1 MAVAIQGLKSWFY
14 NISCLKKFRRGR
26 PPCLPKKGQ
35 PQGAAPTATIQS
47 KRIVKHIFLLSL
59 MTTLCFADPTLPIND
74 IQVRSIDNTT
84 TDVKLIFADA
94 PEIHY
99 FILDHPARFVVD
111 VANGSLHIPIHPAV
125 FSGTVINALRQGT
138 QAHQVMRLVFDL
150 NTDVSVRKSMA
161 DPQTVIFELKSKK
174 PQGQHLTAANNSS
187 QIPVAQSPLSQ
198 SIASKMPTATVI
210 KTAPQGIRK
219 VIVVIDAGHGGKDP
233 GASGPRGSKEKN
245 VVLAISED
253 LYRDINATAGMR
265 AVMTRNGDYYL
276 TLRQRLQKAR
286 AANADIFIAVHADA
300 YQNAQSRGAS
310 VYALS
315 LKGAS
320 SEAAR
325 WLAAKENYSELGGV
339 DLSDKNDM
347 LRSVL
352 IDLSQTATISAS
364 LKLGDDI
371 LAQMGLFTSLHHV
384 GVEQA
389 RFVVLKS
396 PDIPSVL
403 VETGFLSN
411 SNEEL
416 KLRDAQYQ
424 QKVARALLKGVI
436 AYFYQQPPEGTWIAA
451 QVKGQKREA

>member
-1 MAVAIQGLKSWFY
+1 MTV
-14 NISCLKKFRRGR
+14 
-26 PPCLPKKGQ
+26 
-35 PQGAAPTATIQS
+35 QS
-47 KRIVKHIFLLSL
+47 KRIIQHIFLLSL
-59 MTTLCFADPTLPIND
+59 ITPLCFAEPALPIND
-74 IQVRSIDNTT
+74 IQVRSIDANI
-84 TDVKLIFADA
+84 TDVKLIFAQP

-99 FILDHPARFVVD
+99 FILDHPSRLVVD
-111 VANGSLHIPIHPAV
+111 VNNGRLQIPIHSAV
-125 FSGTVINALRQGT
+125 FSGTVINSLRQGT
-138 QAHQVMRLVFDL
+138 QAHQVLRLVFDL
-150 NTDVSVRKSMA
+150 NADVSASKSMA

-174 PQGQHLTAANNSS
+174 SPGQHPIAASNSGV
-187 QIPVAQSPLSQ
+187 IPIAQSPLSQ
-198 SIASKMPTATVI
+198 NIASKMPPATVV

-219 VIVVIDAGHGGKDP
+219 VVVVIDAGHGGKDP
-233 GASGPRGSKEKN
+233 GASGPRGSKEKD
-245 VVLAISED
+245 VVLAISRD
-253 LYRDINATAGMR
+253 LYTDVNATAGMR
-265 AVMTRNGDYYL
+265 AVMTRDGDYYL

-286 AANADIFIAVHADA
+286 QANADIFIAVHADA

-371 LAQMGLFTSLHHV
+371 LAQMGLFTPLHHV

-424 QKVARALLKGVI
+424 QKVARAILKGVI

>member
-1 MAVAIQGLKSWFY
+1 
-14 NISCLKKFRRGR
+14 
-26 PPCLPKKGQ
+26 
-35 PQGAAPTATIQS
+35 
-47 KRIVKHIFLLSL
+47 
-59 MTTLCFADPTLPIND
+59 MTTLGFADPILPLND
-74 IQVRSIDNTT
+74 IQVRSVDTHT
-84 TDVKLIFADA
+84 TDVKLIFADE
-94 PEIHY
+94 PKVRY
-99 FILDHPARFVVD
+99 FILDHPTRLVVD
-111 VANGSLHIPIHPAV
+111 IDNGRLQIPIHTSA
-125 FSGTVINALRQGT
+125 FNGTLISALRQGS
-138 QAHQVMRLVFDL
+138 QPHQVLRLVFDL
-150 NTDVSVRKSMA
+150 NSDVKASESMA
-161 DPQTVIFELKSKK
+161 DSKTVVFELKSKNPK
-174 PQGQHLTAANNSS
+174 VQQSAVTTSNTNKISDNPYPVTEATANRNA
-187 QIPVAQSPLSQ
+187 
-198 SIASKMPTATVI
+198 TATVI
-210 KTAPQGIRK
+210 KTAPQGMRK
-219 VIVVIDAGHGGKDP
+219 IVVVIDAGHGGKDP

-245 VVLAISED
+245 VVLGISQD
-253 LYRDINATAGMR
+253 LYEDINATPGMR
-265 AVMTRNGDYYL
+265 AVMTRSGDYYL

-286 AANADIFIAVHADA
+286 DAKADIFIAVHADA
-300 YQNAQSRGAS
+300 YQNAQSHGAS

-352 IDLSQTATISAS
+352 IDLSQTATISSS

-371 LAQMGLFTSLHHV
+371 LAQMGLFTPLHHV

-416 KLRDAQYQ
+416 KLREVQYQ
-424 QKVARALLKGVI
+424 QRVARAILKGVI
-436 AYFYQQPPEGTWIAA
+436 AYFYQQPLEGTWVSAE
-451 QVKGQKREA
+451 VKAQKRES

>member
-1 MAVAIQGLKSWFY
+1 
-14 NISCLKKFRRGR
+14 
-26 PPCLPKKGQ
+26 
-35 PQGAAPTATIQS
+35 
-47 KRIVKHIFLLSL
+47 
-59 MTTLCFADPTLPIND
+59 MTTLCFAEPILPLND
-74 IQVRSIDNTT
+74 IQVRSVDTNT
-84 TDVKLIFADA
+84 TDVKLIFADT
-94 PEIHY
+94 PTVHY
-99 FILDHPARFVVD
+99 FILDHPTRLVVD
-111 VANGSLHIPIHPAV
+111 VDNGRLQIPIHPSA
-125 FSGTVINALRQGT
+125 FNGTLINSLRQGI
-138 QAHQVMRLVFDL
+138 QPHQVLRLVFDL
-150 NTDVSVRKSMA
+150 NSDVNVSESMA
-161 DPQTVIFELKSKK
+161 DPKTVIFELKNKK
-174 PQGQHLTAANNSS
+174 PKVQQPVVATSNTSKISDDPYPVTAATTNKN
-187 QIPVAQSPLSQ
+187 AN
-198 SIASKMPTATVI
+198 ATVV
-210 KTAPQGIRK
+210 KTAPQGMRK
-219 VIVVIDAGHGGKDP
+219 VVVVIDAGHGGKDP
-233 GASGPRGSKEKN
+233 GALGPRGSKEKN
-245 VVLAISED
+245 VVLGISQD
-253 LYRDINATAGMR
+253 LYEDINATPGMR
-265 AVMTRNGDYYL
+265 AVMTRSGDYYL

-286 AANADIFIAVHADA
+286 AAKADVFIAVHADA
-300 YQNAQSRGAS
+300 YQNAQSHGAS

-352 IDLSQTATISAS
+352 IDLSQTATISSS

-371 LAQMGLFTSLHHV
+371 LAQMGLFTPLHHV

-424 QKVARALLKGVI
+424 QKVAKAILKGVI
-436 AYFYQQPPEGTWIAA
+436 AYFYQQPPEGTWVSA
-451 QVKGQKREA
+451 QVKAQKRES

>member
-1 MAVAIQGLKSWFY
+1 
-14 NISCLKKFRRGR
+14 
-26 PPCLPKKGQ
+26 
-35 PQGAAPTATIQS
+35 
-47 KRIVKHIFLLSL
+47 
-59 MTTLCFADPTLPIND
+59 MTTLCFAESILSLND
-74 IQVRSIDNTT
+74 IQVRSVDANT

-94 PEIHY
+94 PTVHY
-99 FILDHPARFVVD
+99 FILGHPARLVVD
-111 VANGSLHIPIHPAV
+111 IDNGRLQIPIHPSA
-125 FSGTVINALRQGT
+125 FNGTLINALRQGT
-138 QAHQVMRLVFDL
+138 QPHQVLRLVFDL
-150 NTDVSVRKSMA
+150 SSDVNASESMIN
-161 DPQTVIFELKSKK
+161 PETMIFELKSKK
-174 PQGQHLTAANNSS
+174 LKMQQPVAATSNTNRISGNPYPVTAATTNKN
-187 QIPVAQSPLSQ
+187 AN
-198 SIASKMPTATVI
+198 ATVV
-210 KTAPQGIRK
+210 KTAPQGMRK
-219 VIVVIDAGHGGKDP
+219 VVVVIDAGHGGKDP
-233 GASGPRGSKEKN
+233 GALGPRGSKEKN
-245 VVLAISED
+245 VVLDISQD
-253 LYRDINATAGMR
+253 LYQDINATPGMR
-265 AVMTRNGDYYL
+265 AVMTRSGDYYL

-286 AANADIFIAVHADA
+286 AAKADVFIAVHADA
-300 YQNAQSRGAS
+300 YQNAESHGAS

-352 IDLSQTATISAS
+352 IDLSQTATISSS

-371 LAQMGLFTSLHHV
+371 LAQMGLYTRLHHV

-411 SNEEL
+411 SSEEL

-424 QKVARALLKGVI
+424 QKVARAILKGVI
-436 AYFYQQPPEGTWIAA
+436 AYFYQQPPEGTWVSA
-451 QVKGQKREA
+451 QVKAQKRES

>member
-1 MAVAIQGLKSWFY
+1 
-14 NISCLKKFRRGR
+14 
-26 PPCLPKKGQ
+26 
-35 PQGAAPTATIQS
+35 
-47 KRIVKHIFLLSL
+47 
-59 MTTLCFADPTLPIND
+59 MTTLCFAEPVLPLND
-74 IQVRSIDNTT
+74 IQVRSVDANTT
-84 TDVKLIFADA
+84 DLKLIFADT
-94 PEIHY
+94 PTVHY
-99 FILDHPARFVVD
+99 FILDHPTRLVVD
-111 VANGSLHIPIHPAV
+111 VDNGRLQIPIHPSA
-125 FSGTVINALRQGT
+125 FNGTLINSLRQGA
-138 QAHQVMRLVFDL
+138 QPHQVLRLVFDL
-150 NTDVSVRKSMA
+150 NSDVNVSESMV
-161 DPQTVIFELKSKK
+161 DPKTVIFELKNKK
-174 PQGQHLTAANNSS
+174 PKVQQPVVATNNTNKISDDPYPVTAATTNKN
-187 QIPVAQSPLSQ
+187 AN
-198 SIASKMPTATVI
+198 ATVV
-210 KTAPQGIRK
+210 KTAPQGMRK
-219 VIVVIDAGHGGKDP
+219 VVVVIDAGHGGKDP

-245 VVLAISED
+245 VVLGISQD
-253 LYRDINATAGMR
+253 LYEDINATPGMR
-265 AVMTRNGDYYL
+265 AVMTRSGDYYL

-286 AANADIFIAVHADA
+286 EAKADVFIAVHADA
-300 YQNAQSRGAS
+300 YQNAQSHGAS

-352 IDLSQTATISAS
+352 IDLSQTATISSS

-371 LAQMGLFTSLHHV
+371 LAQMGLFTPLHHV

-411 SNEEL
+411 SSEEL

-424 QKVARALLKGVI
+424 QKVAKAILKGVI
-436 AYFYQQPPEGTWIAA
+436 AYFYQQPPEGTWVSA
-451 QVKGQKREA
+451 QVKAQKRES

>member
-1 MAVAIQGLKSWFY
+1 M
-14 NISCLKKFRRGR
+14 
-26 PPCLPKKGQ
+26 
-35 PQGAAPTATIQS
+35 TA
-47 KRIVKHIFLLSL
+47 
-59 MTTLCFADPTLPIND
+59 LCFAAPALPIND
-74 IQVRSIDNTT
+74 IQVRSVDNNT
-84 TDVKLIFADA
+84 TDVKLIFGDA
-94 PEIHY
+94 PDIRY
-99 FILDHPARFVVD
+99 FVLDHPSRFVVD
-111 VANGSLHIPIHPAV
+111 VNNGRLQIPVHPAV
-125 FSGTVINALRQGT
+125 FSGTLINSLRQGT
-138 QAHQVMRLVFDL
+138 QPQQVLRLVFDL
-150 NTDVSVRKSMA
+150 NADVSAHKSM
-161 DPQTVIFELKSKK
+161 DSPNTVIFELKNKK
-174 PQGQHLTAANNSS
+174 PQAQSSAVVNNSN
-187 QIPVAQSPLSQ
+187 PVAITQSA
-198 SIASKMPTATVI
+198 ASSNSTNKLPVAMVV

-219 VIVVIDAGHGGKDP
+219 VVVVIDAGHGGKDP
-233 GASGPRGSKEKN
+233 GASGPRGSQEKN
-245 VVLAISED
+245 VVLAIARD
-253 LYRDINATAGMR
+253 LYADINDTAGMR

-276 TLRQRLQKAR
+276 TLRERLQKAR
-286 AANADIFIAVHADA
+286 DADADIFIAVHADA

-364 LKLGDDI
+364 LKLGGDI
-371 LAQMGLFTSLHHV
+371 LAQMGLFTPLHHA

-411 SNEEL
+411 SSEEL

-424 QKVARALLKGVI
+424 QKVARAILKGVI

-451 QVKGQKREA
+451 QIKGQKREA

>member
-1 MAVAIQGLKSWFY
+1 M
-14 NISCLKKFRRGR
+14 
-26 PPCLPKKGQ
+26 
-35 PQGAAPTATIQS
+35 
-47 KRIVKHIFLLSL
+47 
-59 MTTLCFADPTLPIND
+59 
-74 IQVRSIDNTT
+74 
-84 TDVKLIFADA
+84 
-94 PEIHY
+94 
-99 FILDHPARFVVD
+99 
-111 VANGSLHIPIHPAV
+111 
-125 FSGTVINALRQGT
+125 
-138 QAHQVMRLVFDL
+138 
-150 NTDVSVRKSMA
+150 
-161 DPQTVIFELKSKK
+161 
-174 PQGQHLTAANNSS
+174 
-187 QIPVAQSPLSQ
+187 AQSPLSQ
-198 SIASKMPTATVI
+198 NISNKMSTAAVVKTV
-210 KTAPQGIRK
+210 PQGTRK
-219 VIVVIDAGHGGKDP
+219 VVVVIDPGHGGKDP

-245 VVLAISED
+245 VVLAISQD
-253 LYRDINATAGMR
+253 LYTDINATAGMR
-265 AVMTRNGDYYL
+265 AVMTRDGDYYL

-286 AANADIFIAVHADA
+286 DADADIFIAVHADA

-371 LAQMGLFTSLHHV
+371 LAQMGLFTALHHV
-384 GVEQA
+384 AVEQA

-411 SNEEL
+411 NTEEL

-424 QKVARALLKGVI
+424 QKVAKAILKGVI
-436 AYFYQQPPEGTWIAA
+436 AYFYQQPPEGTWIAT

>member
-1 MAVAIQGLKSWFY
+1 
-14 NISCLKKFRRGR
+14 
-26 PPCLPKKGQ
+26 
-35 PQGAAPTATIQS
+35 
-47 KRIVKHIFLLSL
+47 
-59 MTTLCFADPTLPIND
+59 MTTLCFAESILPLND
-74 IQVRSIDNTT
+74 IQVRSVDANT

-94 PEIHY
+94 PTVHY
-99 FILDHPARFVVD
+99 FILGHPARLVVD
-111 VANGSLHIPIHPAV
+111 IDNGRLQIPIHPSA
-125 FSGTVINALRQGT
+125 FNGTLINALRQGT
-138 QAHQVMRLVFDL
+138 QPHQVLRLVFDL
-150 NTDVSVRKSMA
+150 SSDVNASESMIN
-161 DPQTVIFELKSKK
+161 PETMIFELKSKK
-174 PQGQHLTAANNSS
+174 LKMQQPVAATSNTNRISDNPYPVTAATTHKNAN
-187 QIPVAQSPLSQ
+187 
-198 SIASKMPTATVI
+198 TTVV
-210 KTAPQGIRK
+210 KTAPQGMRK
-219 VIVVIDAGHGGKDP
+219 VVVVIDAGHGGKDP
-233 GASGPRGSKEKN
+233 GALGPRGSKEKD
-245 VVLAISED
+245 VVLDISQD
-253 LYRDINATAGMR
+253 LYQDINATPGMR
-265 AVMTRNGDYYL
+265 AVMTRSGDYYL

-286 AANADIFIAVHADA
+286 AAKADVFIAVHADA
-300 YQNAQSRGAS
+300 YQNAESHGAS

-352 IDLSQTATISAS
+352 IDLSQTATISSS

-371 LAQMGLFTSLHHV
+371 LAQMGLYTRLHHV

-411 SNEEL
+411 SSEEL

-424 QKVARALLKGVI
+424 QKVARAILKGVI
-436 AYFYQQPPEGTWIAA
+436 AYFYQQPPEGTWVSA
-451 QVKGQKREA
+451 QVKAQKRES

>member
-1 MAVAIQGLKSWFY
+1 
-14 NISCLKKFRRGR
+14 
-26 PPCLPKKGQ
+26 
-35 PQGAAPTATIQS
+35 
-47 KRIVKHIFLLSL
+47 
-59 MTTLCFADPTLPIND
+59 MTTLCFAGTILPLND
-74 IQVRSIDNTT
+74 IQVRSVDSNT

-94 PEIHY
+94 PTVHY
-99 FILDHPARFVVD
+99 FILDHPARLVVD
-111 VANGSLHIPIHPAV
+111 IDNGRLQIPIHPSA
-125 FSGTVINALRQGT
+125 FNGTLINSLRQGT
-138 QAHQVMRLVFDL
+138 QPHQVLRLVFDL
-150 NTDVSVRKSMA
+150 NSDVNANESMA
-161 DPQTVIFELKSKK
+161 DPKTVIFELKNKNSKMQQPVVTTNNTNK
-174 PQGQHLTAANNSS
+174 KSDTLYPVPAATSNKNANATKISDNPYPVTAATTNKN
-187 QIPVAQSPLSQ
+187 VN
-198 SIASKMPTATVI
+198 ATVV
-210 KTAPQGIRK
+210 KTAPQGMRK
-219 VIVVIDAGHGGKDP
+219 VVVVIDAGHGGKDP

-245 VVLAISED
+245 VVLGISQD
-253 LYRDINATAGMR
+253 LYEDINATPGMR
-265 AVMTRNGDYYL
+265 AVMTRSGDYYL

-286 AANADIFIAVHADA
+286 AAKADVFIAVHADA
-300 YQNAQSRGAS
+300 YQNAQSHGAS

-352 IDLSQTATISAS
+352 IDLSQTATISSS

-371 LAQMGLFTSLHHV
+371 LAQMGLFTPLHHV

-424 QKVARALLKGVI
+424 QKVARAILKGVI
-436 AYFYQQPPEGTWIAA
+436 AYFYQQPPEGTWVSA
-451 QVKGQKREA
+451 QAKAQKRES

>member
-1 MAVAIQGLKSWFY
+1 
-14 NISCLKKFRRGR
+14 
-26 PPCLPKKGQ
+26 
-35 PQGAAPTATIQS
+35 
-47 KRIVKHIFLLSL
+47 
-59 MTTLCFADPTLPIND
+59 MTTLCFAEPILPLND
-74 IQVRSIDNTT
+74 IQVRSVDANT

-94 PEIHY
+94 PTVHY
-99 FILDHPARFVVD
+99 FMLDHPTRLVVD
-111 VANGSLHIPIHPAV
+111 IDNGRLQIPIHPSA
-125 FSGTVINALRQGT
+125 FNGTLINSLRQGT
-138 QAHQVMRLVFDL
+138 QPHQVLRLVFDL
-150 NTDVSVRKSMA
+150 NSDVNASESKA
-161 DPQTVIFELKSKK
+161 DSKTVIFELKNKTPKMQQPVVTTNNMNKISDTLYPVPAVTSNKNAHATQISDN
-174 PQGQHLTAANNSS
+174 PYPVTAATTNKN
-187 QIPVAQSPLSQ
+187 AH
-198 SIASKMPTATVI
+198 ATVV
-210 KTAPQGIRK
+210 KTAPQGMRK
-219 VIVVIDAGHGGKDP
+219 VVVVIDAGHGGKDP

-245 VVLAISED
+245 VVLGISQD
-253 LYRDINATAGMR
+253 LYQDINATPGMR
-265 AVMTRNGDYYL
+265 AVMTRSGDYYL

-286 AANADIFIAVHADA
+286 AAKADVFIAVHADA
-300 YQNAQSRGAS
+300 YQNAQSHGAS

-352 IDLSQTATISAS
+352 IDLSQTATISSS

-371 LAQMGLFTSLHHV
+371 LAQMGLFTPLHHV

-424 QKVARALLKGVI
+424 QKVARAILKGVI
-436 AYFYQQPPEGTWIAA
+436 AYFYQQPPEGTWISA
-451 QVKGQKREA
+451 QVKAQKRES